1 MSPKS
6 PGVVSDDEVII
17 RLVCAPMHV
26 HSKRLE
32 LKSSFFSHAFT
43 KGASAQRLNH
53 ATDTELITTVDA
65 LTSGAEDRLWL
76 GYVQC
81 RAKDIRQVEVD
92 ENIVQLFCVYDA
104 ALPPENALDMVP
116 AEHENPAHAEIH
128 ASRRIPEADQ
138 IQYRAELAKAFNSNR
153 ILPRRTLRDGAIWG
167 ALREDLKD
175 RKVPEQ
181 WAALD

>member
-26 HSKRLE
+26 HSKRPE

-43 KGASAQRLNH
+43 KGASAQRLDH
-53 ATDTELITTVDA
+53 ATDTELVTTIDM
-65 LTSGAEDRLWL
+65 LTSSADDRLWL

-81 RAKDIRQVEVD
+81 LAKDIRQIDVSEKS
-92 ENIVQLFCVYDA
+92 VQLFCVYDA
-104 ALPPENALDMVP
+104 ALPPQNAPDTEP
-116 AEHENPAHAEIH
+116 ENPAHAEIH
-128 ASRRIPEADQ
+128 ASRRIPEADE
-138 IQYRAELAKAFNSNR
+138 IQYRAELAKAFNSNGIR
-153 ILPRRTLRDGAIWG
+153 SRRTLRSGVIWA

-175 RKVPEQ
+175 RKLPDQ
-181 WAALD
+181 WATLA

>member
-43 KGASAQRLNH
+43 KGASAQRLNY
-53 ATDTELITTVDA
+53 ATDDELITTVEA
-65 LTSGAEDRLWL
+65 LTSGADDRLWL

-81 RAKDIRQVEVD
+81 RAKDIRQIETD
-92 ENIVQLFCVYDA
+92 EKYAQTFCVYDA
-104 ALPPENALDMVP
+104 AVPPANTPHTDPVEP
-116 AEHENPAHAEIH
+116 ENPAHAEIH

-138 IQYRAELAKAFNSNR
+138 IQYRNELANAFNSNV
-153 ILPRRTLRDGAIWG
+153 ILTRRTLRDGVIWS
-167 ALREDLKD
+167 ALRKELKD
-175 RKVPEQ
+175 RTVPRQ

>member
-26 HSKRLE
+26 HSKRAE

-53 ATDTELITTVDA
+53 ATDTELITTIDA
-65 LTSGAEDRLWL
+65 LTSGADDRLWL

-81 RAKDIRQVEVD
+81 RAKDIRQIEVG
-92 ENIVQLFCVYDA
+92 EKSVQLFCVYDA
-104 ALPPENALDMVP
+104 ALPPQNAPDTDP
-116 AEHENPAHAEIH
+116 TEPENPAHAEIH
-128 ASRRIPEADQ
+128 ASRRIPEADE
-138 IQYRAELAKAFNSNR
+138 IQYRVELAKAFNCNGIR
-153 ILPRRTLRDGAIWG
+153 PRRTFRDGVIWG

-175 RKVPEQ
+175 RTVPEQ